1 MIKLAS
7 GDEKELEG
15 SCRNSKSNTPTRHD
29 ANRIVFIEHG
39 PARPDRRL
47 VRETVV
53 IVRDTARMAM
63 Q

>member
-29 ANRIVFIEHG
+29 ANRIVLIFEVPPH
-39 PARPDRRL
+39 PLCRA
-47 VRETVV
+47 VRSVAIVKNEDNETVV
-53 IVRDTARMAM
+53 
-63 Q
+63 